1 MTDLTKL
8 PLSITSFSQFAA
20 NAMIYVDKTD
30 LVANLA
36 RFRNPFFLSRPR
48 RFGKSTL
55 VSTFHEL
62 FLNGLDKF
70 QGLKIVTDNL
80 WNDKTYKVI
89 HLDLSKIKEQSG
101 DVTFNESFLQQ
112 LDDAFS
118 HSGYEKILNEEIK
131 TPARYLDIRFS
142 QKDIDSLVLLID
154 EYDAPLTAV
163 MGDKEE
169 FELRRRVLSNFFS
182 TIKAYSGKFRFIFI
196 TGVTRNFN
204 DSIFSSF
211 NILEDI
217 SFNPTYGAL
226 VGYTQEELE
235 HYFKDYLEN
244 AVTELNED
252 LGEDKYTYD
261 SLIEALKLNYDGYS
275 FDEDCE
281 WHVYNPWSILNFLSE
296 PQRGFKPYWLETGGA
311 KPSLLVNY
319 LNTFIDKKVKK
330 TELVDY
336 LNLEFTKITSAAEL
350 SPNISSIE
358 DENFPFFAIL
368 YQAGY
373 FTIKDTGINYLEV
386 GLPNLEVKKA
396 FADIIL
402 NKLTAKTT
410 AQISAFYGK
419 KVKAAMDAKDFT
431 ALKDEFNK
439 ILNEFSYESVV
450 SFKEYAF
457 RDVYK
462 VMLQLIGF
470 NTYTEYQTA
479 LGRSDLCFENDR
491 RLYICEFK
499 VIGKA
504 DNVREKLE
512 EAKAQIKEKKYG
524 LRLTNKEVIT
534 LATVIVNENKD
545 ETHQAMREVA
555 AIEEVS

>member
-1 MTDLTKL
+1 M
-8 PLSITSFSQFAA
+8 
-20 NAMIYVDKTD
+20 
-30 LVANLA
+30 
-36 RFRNPFFLSRPR
+36 
-48 RFGKSTL
+48 
-55 VSTFHEL
+55 
-62 FLNGLDKF
+62 
-70 QGLKIVTDNL
+70 
-80 WNDKTYKVI
+80 
-89 HLDLSKIKEQSG
+89 
-101 DVTFNESFLQQ
+101 
-112 LDDAFS
+112 
-118 HSGYEKILNEEIK
+118 
-131 TPARYLDIRFS
+131 
-142 QKDIDSLVLLID
+142 
-154 EYDAPLTAV
+154 
-163 MGDKEE
+163 
-169 FELRRRVLSNFFS
+169 
-182 TIKAYSGKFRFIFI
+182 
-196 TGVTRNFN
+196 
-204 DSIFSSF
+204 
-211 NILEDI
+211 
-217 SFNPTYGAL
+217 
-226 VGYTQEELE
+226 
-235 HYFKDYLEN
+235 
-244 AVTELNED
+244 
-252 LGEDKYTYD
+252 
-261 SLIEALKLNYDGYS
+261 
-275 FDEDCE
+275 
-281 WHVYNPWSILNFLSE
+281 NFLSE

-373 FTIKDTGINYLEV
+373 FTIKDQAFNYLKV

-396 FADIIL
+396 FAELIVDNL
-402 NKLTAKTT
+402 TNKTAS
-410 AQISAFYGK
+410 QLSDCYGLK
-419 KVKAAMDAKDFT
+419 IKAALDAGDFS

-450 SFKEYAF
+450 SFKEHAF

-479 LGRSDLCFENDR
+479 LGRSDLCFEDDN

-524 LRLTNKEVIT
+524 LRITDKEVIT
-534 LATVIVNENKD
+534 LAIVIVNENKD
-545 ETHQAMREVA
+545 DTHTPMREVA

>member
-1 MTDLTKL
+1 M
-8 PLSITSFSQFAA
+8 
-20 NAMIYVDKTD
+20 
-30 LVANLA
+30 
-36 RFRNPFFLSRPR
+36 
-48 RFGKSTL
+48 
-55 VSTFHEL
+55 
-62 FLNGLDKF
+62 
-70 QGLKIVTDNL
+70 
-80 WNDKTYKVI
+80 
-89 HLDLSKIKEQSG
+89 
-101 DVTFNESFLQQ
+101 QQ

-131 TPARYLDIRFS
+131 TPVRYLDIRFS

-163 MGDKEE
+163 MGDKKE
-169 FELRRRVLSNFFS
+169 FEVRRRVLSNFFS

-217 SFNPTYGAL
+217 SFNPTYGAI

-336 LNLEFTKITSAAEL
+336 LNLEFIKRTNIAAL
-350 SPNISSIE
+350 SPTITSIE

-373 FTIKDTGINYLEV
+373 FTIKDQAFNYLKV

-396 FADIIL
+396 FAELIVD
-402 NKLTAKTT
+402 KLTNKT
-410 AQISAFYGK
+410 ASQLSDCYGLK
-419 KVKAAMDAKDFT
+419 IKAALDAGDFS

-450 SFKEYAF
+450 SFKEHAF

-512 EAKAQIKEKKYG
+512 EANAQIKEKKYG

-534 LATVIVNENKD
+534 LAVVIINENKD

>member
-1 MTDLTKL
+1 MIDYSKL
-8 PLSITSFSQFAA
+8 PLSITSFSEFAA
-20 NAMIYVDKTD
+20 NSMIYVDKTD

-330 TELVDY
+330 TELIDY
-336 LNLEFTKITSAAEL
+336 LNLEFTKVTSVAEL
-350 SPNISSIE
+350 SPSIVSIE
-358 DENFPFFAIL
+358 DEDFPFFAIL

-396 FADIIL
+396 FAEIIL
-402 NKLTAKTT
+402 NKLTSKTG

-419 KVKAAMDAKDFT
+419 KVKAALKAKDYT
-431 ALKDEFNK
+431 ALKEEFNK

-462 VMLQLIGF
+462 VMLQILGY

-479 LGRSDLCFENDR
+479 LGRSDLCFEDED

-504 DNVREKLE
+504 DSVKEKLE
-512 EAKAQIKEKKYG
+512 EAKAQIREKRYG
-524 LRLTNKEVIT
+524 LRLSDKEVIT
-534 LATVIVNENKD
+534 LAIVIVNENKD
-545 ETHQAMREVA
+545 ETHGPVREVA
-555 AIEEVS
+555 AIEIA